1 MKSSL
6 VVEHLS
12 ARYQLSAD
20 TGMAFIYCN
29 YKESRT
35 TIAYMRIALKQL
47 CRTMQS
53 IPPTLRTVYEKHY
66 SNDSQPLY
74 DELRTVFLAIIQQFG
89 RIFFVLDALDECTLD
104 QRKDLCDF
112 IFSVTNTASTSTSG
126 IVKLFV
132 ASRKEPD
139 IERAFRQ
146 RSIPTIEVAA
156 AKVDNDIEVYVK
168 AQIELRLQDERLVL
182 RDMTLK
188 DKILSA
194 LTTKAGG
201 MYVFFSVKVQNRWA
215 RDKTLDISRLR
226 RKFSR
231 ATDVEFEGGP
241 CRSEQIESH
250 KTDEYEEDFITIF
263 SRRLVPKPSAN
274 EVNEWSVFN

>member
-1 MKSSL
+1 MRHSLAYFGVMELVSDIWLYTCICVYVDVYITITAGSGKTILAYSLIPNYRRNNWLTFMKSSL

-66 SNDSQPLY
+66 SDDSQPLY

-112 IFSVTNTASTSTSG
+112 IFSITNTASTSTSG

-132 ASRKEPD
+132 SSRKEPD

-146 RSIPTIEVAA
+146 KSIPRIEVAA
-156 AKVDNDIEVYVK
+156 TKVDKDIEVYVK

-194 LTTKAGG
+194 LTKKAGG
-201 MYVFFSVKVQNRWA
+201 MYVFSPVKCA
-215 RDKTLDISRLR
+215 K
-226 RKFSR
+226 
-231 ATDVEFEGGP
+231 
-241 CRSEQIESH
+241 
-250 KTDEYEEDFITIF
+250 
-263 SRRLVPKPSAN
+263 
-274 EVNEWSVFN
+274 

>member
-6 VVEHLS
+6 VIEHLS

-53 IPPTLRTVYEKHY
+53 IPPTLQAVYQQHY
-66 SNDSQPLY
+66 SNDSQPMY
-74 DELRTVFLAIIQQFG
+74 DELRTVFLAIIRQFG
-89 RIFFVLDALDECTLD
+89 RIFIVLDALDECTLD
-104 QRKDLCDF
+104 QRKELCDF
-112 IFSVTNTASTSTSG
+112 LFSITATTSTGAGG

-146 RSIPTIEVAA
+146 KSIPTIEVAA

-168 AQIELRLQDERLVL
+168 AQIELRLQDERLIL
-182 RDMTLK
+182 RDIALK

-194 LTTKAGG
+194 LTTKSGG
-201 MYVFFSVKVQNRWA
+201 MYVFFPV
-215 RDKTLDISRLR
+215 
-226 RKFSR
+226 
-231 ATDVEFEGGP
+231 
-241 CRSEQIESH
+241 
-250 KTDEYEEDFITIF
+250 
-263 SRRLVPKPSAN
+263 
-274 EVNEWSVFN
+274 